1 MGTGQLVLDGLVLL
15 FGLVGVVLPGV
26 PGPLIVWAG
35 VLWWSMA
42 EQTSVAWALL
52 AGATA
57 ALLLNQALRWLLPA
71 RGMRGSGIT
80 RGTLLLAA
88 CTAGVGFIVLPVI
101 GAAPGFL
108 AGLYAAERVRLGAHG
123 PAWFSTRDALRAIGF
138 AVLVE
143 LVICL
148 LVTSAWLAAVL
159 FG

>member
-26 PGPLIVWAG
+26 PGPLLVWAG
-35 VLWWSMA
+35 VLWWAMTEKTA
-42 EQTSVAWALL
+42 VAWALL

-57 ALLLNQALRWLLPA
+57 VLLLNQVLRWLLPSRSL
-71 RGMRGSGIT
+71 RGAGIT

-88 CTAGVGFIVLPVI
+88 CTAAVGFVVVPVI

-108 AGLYAAERVRLGAHG
+108 AGLYGAERVRLGARG
-123 PAWFSTRDALRAIGF
+123 PAWVSTRNALRAIGF

-148 LVTSAWLAAVL
+148 LVASAWLAAVV